1 MKKQILTG
9 LTMSLMMGLTACAS
23 TEQTE
28 DVEVEVAVRAP
39 DSVELGGLSNE
50 EATTKLLEALLNKS
64 YLASRAGPGGVAV
77 QFDNTQFILQ
87 PSINPDGID
96 RIMMNRFYAIHPKYV
111 GSKEMLLMIGSL
123 NQKLNFAK
131 FVIRDQGAVIQVQGA
146 ATFVDTIS
154 MEEIRRFILWIDE
167 GLRQVAESLPEGAED
182 VIKPIPVMQNV
193 QSI

>member
-23 TEQTE
+23 TEKTE
-28 DVEVEVAVRAP
+28 DVEVAVRAP

-182 VIKPIPVMQNV
+182 VIKPIPVMKSV
-193 QSI
+193 

>member
-23 TEQTE
+23 TEKTE
-28 DVEVEVAVRAP
+28 DVEVAVRAP